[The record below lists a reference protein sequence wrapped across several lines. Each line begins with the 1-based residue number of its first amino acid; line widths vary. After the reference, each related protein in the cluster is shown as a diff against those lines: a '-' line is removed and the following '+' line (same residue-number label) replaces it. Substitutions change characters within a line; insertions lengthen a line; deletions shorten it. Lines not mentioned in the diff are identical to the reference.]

1 MFDSYSKMSNFVG
14 CYKMDTEDMT
24 IEQVIKLFVE
34 KEETTCPL
42 TERLVG
48 AGYQQ
53 KDGGYIKKAKKQ
65 GMEIDY
71 KRNLPSQYWHLM
83 SYCYSRHP
91 QEPFRK
97 SIVCGELIFWMAEVL
112 DCVPKDKMNSLID
125 MIEKDPLYIKKERPY
140 YDRKKWNRTI
150 QELCFN
156 KIVEK
161 VNELS

>member
-1 MFDSYSKMSNFVG
+1 
-14 CYKMDTEDMT
+14 MT
-24 IEQVIKLFVE
+24 IEQVINLFVE
-34 KEETTCPL
+34 KEETPCPL

-97 SIVCGELIFWMAEVL
+97 SIVCGELIFWMAEVS
-112 DCVPKDKMNSLID
+112 DAEPKDD
-125 MIEKDPLYIKKERPY
+125 MEKLVDEITKNAIEANDERPM
-140 YDRKKWNRTI
+140 YDRRRWNKEI
-150 QELCFN
+150 QRLCFDAI
-156 KIVEK
+156 KSKVEGCI
-161 VNELS
+161 

>member
-1 MFDSYSKMSNFVG
+1 MSNFVG
-14 CYKMDTEDMT
+14 CYKIDTENMT
-24 IEQVIKLFVE
+24 IEQVIKLFVD
-34 KEETTCPL
+34 KEETPCPL

-97 SIVCGELIFWMAEVL
+97 SIVCGELIFWMAEVS
-112 DCVPKDKMNSLID
+112 DAVPKED
-125 MIEKDPLYIKKERPY
+125 MEKLVDEITRNAIEANDERPM
-140 YDRKKWNRTI
+140 YDRRRWNKEI
-150 QELCFN
+150 QRLCFDAI
-156 KIVEK
+156 KREVEK
-161 VNELS
+161 L